1 MPKSKK
7 SINKQTKHKKS
18 SNKKSNKKSINKQ
31 NGGKNYIK
39 KTPFNNSL
47 IIYRKIK
54 K

>member
-7 SINKQTKHKKS
+7 SINKQTKY
-18 SNKKSNKKSINKQ
+18 KKSINKQ